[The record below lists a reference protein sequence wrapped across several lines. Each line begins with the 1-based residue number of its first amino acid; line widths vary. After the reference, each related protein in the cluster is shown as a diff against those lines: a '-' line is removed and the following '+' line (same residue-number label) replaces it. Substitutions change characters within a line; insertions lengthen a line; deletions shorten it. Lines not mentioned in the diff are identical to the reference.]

1 MMRLPEDM
9 KMPGRMV
16 SYLPL
21 SHAAGQFI
29 DIVRPLIVGTHMFFA
44 DATAL
49 QGSLIQTL
57 QEVKP
62 EAFFSV
68 PRVW

>member
-1 MMRLPEDM
+1 
-9 KMPGRMV
+9 MV

-29 DIVRPLIVGTHMFFA
+29 DIIRSLILGNHMYIA
-44 DATAL
+44 DPSAL

-62 EAFFSV
+62 QTFFSV